1 MKQTN
6 NFPTIHEM
14 ESAILYWM
22 ADNYGK
28 CEYQKDSN
36 TFLAVTYIQIPH
48 YDSGGSVDCADF
60 KPQVYNISFKEAY
73 DMYVDMKKDMDEI
86 QRQVAD
92 SIPVPVYPCCPDE
105 DFDLPF

>member
-6 NFPTIHEM
+6 NFPTIREM

-22 ADNYGK
+22 ADNNGK
-28 CEYQKDSN
+28 CEYQMDSN

-48 YDSGGSVDCADF
+48 YDSGGSIDCADF
-60 KPQVYNISFKEAY
+60 EPQVYNISFKEAY
-73 DMYVDMKKDMDEI
+73 DMYVDMQKDMDEI
-86 QRQVAD
+86 QHQIAD
-92 SIPVPVYPCCPDE
+92 SIPVPVYPCYPDE